1 MNLRLLVILLLLGV
15 ALLLYVLSDEL
26 SLEQLVESERQLRSR
41 IQSEPWRSFALGF
54 GLYVLVSVFPG
65 TTGKAA
71 VAGWLFGFWPALV
84 MVLGALTVAGVVGFS
99 AARYLFRDVLHQR
112 LRQRLARFD
121 SALEHEGAVFLLTL
135 RLLHVPFT
143 LVNYTSGVSVVPL
156 ATFVW
161 TTAVGL
167 IPGTV
172 LLVGLGAGLPSLD
185 ELLEHGVMS
194 LIRPV
199 VLVALMAIALIPWVV
214 RWILRR
220 VA

>member
-1 MNLRLLVILLLLGV
+1 
-15 ALLLYVLSDEL
+15 
-26 SLEQLVESERQLRSR
+26 
-41 IQSEPWRSFALGF
+41 
-54 GLYVLVSVFPG
+54 
-65 TTGKAA
+65 
-71 VAGWLFGFWPALV
+71 
-84 MVLGALTVAGVVGFS
+84 MV
-99 AARYLFRDVLHQR
+99 R
-112 LRQRLARFD
+112 
-121 SALEHEGAVFLLTL
+121 
-135 RLLHVPFT
+135 
-143 LVNYTSGVSVVPL
+143 VVPL